1 VRQILSLGVLRVE
14 RSEKGLLVGY
24 PVIKE
29 D

>member
-1 VRQILSLGVLRVE
+1 VKFCPLGVLRME